1 MTKVYILSVS
11 EITIGAYSSLEK
23 AKQAADQCLDKLAD
37 DFDAYEEALDASDR
51 NDPFQF
57 HIQVI
62 DIDKPAATTPEETTD
77 QIKTIIGEITRDKNT
92 LTIKYL

>member
-1 MTKVYILSVS
+1 MTKIYILSVS
-11 EITIGAYSSLEK
+11 ETTIGAYSSLEK
-23 AKQAADQCLDKLAD
+23 AKQAADQYLDKLAD

-57 HIQVI
+57 RIQIVN
-62 DIDKPAATTPEETTD
+62 IDKPAVTTAEETID
-77 QIKTIIGEITRDKNT
+77 QIKTIIGEIIRDENT